1 MMSNFTSPSAN
12 GNAVLRLIDRFVVA
26 PWAEWR
32 GRRLALAE
40 LSRLDDH
47 MLADIGISRGEI
59 PGIVSGELPPR
70 RAVNENKPS
79 AAA

>member
-1 MMSNFTSPSAN
+1 MSTTTSLSQ
-12 GNAVLRLIDRFVVA
+12 GTSSVMGFLSRLVVRPFA
-26 PWAEWR
+26 SWR
-32 GRRLALAE
+32 ARQLALVE

-59 PGIVSGELPPR
+59 PGIVSGKLPPR
-70 RAVNENKPS
+70 RAVNENATS

>member
-1 MMSNFTSPSAN
+1 MSNFTSRTADS
-12 GNAVLRLIDRFVVA
+12 NAVLRLVDRFILA

-32 GRRLALAE
+32 CRQLALAE

-47 MLADIGISRGEI
+47 MLADIGITRGEI
-59 PGIVSGELPPR
+59 PGIVAGELPPR
-70 RAVNENKPS
+70 RASNENKPS